1 MSTTYALSKKGF
13 NSTTATCTTGSE
25 SAPTLVTDGLSL
37 EGVES
42 LSIHVES
49 TAAAFSAG
57 TLQAYL
63 WNPNGYTDGSGQW
76 NRCSAL
82 DFTVTAGLSG
92 QAFAGLKVD
101 GPMGRIDFRPN
112 NLGQACKVFINTTSP
127 RKG

>member
-13 NSTTATCTTGSE
+13 NSTAATCTTGSE

-37 EGVES
+37 EGVEAAAV
-42 LSIHVES
+42 HVES

-76 NRCSAL
+76 NRCSDL
-82 DFTVTAGLSG
+82 DLTVTAGLAG
-92 QAFAGLKVD
+92 QAFAGFKID

-112 NLGQACKVFINTTSP
+112 GLAQAFRVFINTTSP
-127 RKG
+127 MKG